1 MIRAT
6 HASIGRQLIFN
17 AQASLGRLLT
27 TQLQVATGRR
37 IFRPSDDTVGSAMA
51 FRFEGALAGIDRY
64 KGVIATGLSRLQ
76 STDTA
81 LSDAYQK
88 GLDAYNIA
96 LEQLD
101 SSATPES
108 RSAAAQNVSDI
119 ITGLLATSANF
130 KFEDRYLFGGSR
142 TGTAPFVEYAGGIL
156 YQGDEVSLYGNV
168 AQGQSV
174 AMNLTGAEA
183 FGALS
188 SAVEGSVDL
197 DPGVTLGSGTVPP
210 TRLAD
215 LNQGRGVAEG
225 AIAITIGAAT
235 TTVDLSGA
243 EDLDDVRD
251 LIQAAVPS
259 ITVSVTAGGTGL
271 SLTHG
276 SSNFTV
282 AESGG
287 GTTAADLGIDGTS
300 AGFVLNGSDLDPR
313 LTSATPISSLSGTG
327 LTLTTVDVTNGTL
340 SATIDLSGATTIEDL
355 LQAFNSAK
363 DASGQSLALEAT
375 INDDGTGIDVRSRLS
390 GTFFNIEETTPGT
403 TTSAADLGILFGMT
417 AATPLHTINGGTGF
431 HGGPVELVYSG
442 GTVEVD
448 LGEVE
453 TVEDLQEAFSD
464 ATGGVVTLSTVVVSG
479 TRRFRLTDSGGGAN
493 PTLNVSSEGGI
504 AATITDLGFT
514 VGGAGSGGVLT
525 GGDVDPQGVRAE
537 NLFTA
542 LDSLRDA
549 LEANDTVAINR
560 AATLLDTVLSD
571 LSQTRGS
578 LGGRITKL
586 QSIDARHSADQLDL
600 QALLSEK
607 VDVDLTEAVS
617 RLAQQQAAYE
627 AALQVAAM
635 INRVSLANFL

>member
-6 HASIGRQLIFN
+6 NNSIARQLIFN

-27 TQLQVATGRR
+27 TQLQVATGKR

-108 RSAAAQNVSDI
+108 RTAAAQNVSDI

-197 DPGVTLGSGTVPP
+197 NPGVTLGSGAIPP
-210 TRLAD
+210 TRLTD
-215 LNQGRGVAEG
+215 LNQGGGVAEG
-225 AIAITIGAAT
+225 AIAITIGATT

-271 SLTHG
+271 RLTHG

-313 LTSATPISSLSGTG
+313 LTSTTPISSLNGTG

-355 LQAFNSAK
+355 LQAFNSAQ
-363 DASGQSLALEAT
+363 DNGQSLALEAT

-390 GTFFNIEETTPGT
+390 GAFLNIEETTPGT

-431 HGGPVELVYSG
+431 LGGPVSMTYSG

-448 LGEVE
+448 LTEAE

-464 ATGGVVTLSTVVVSG
+464 ATNGVVTLSTVVVSG

-493 PTLNVSSEGGI
+493 PTLNTASGGS
-504 AATITDLGFT
+504 AETITDLGFT
-514 VGGAGSGGVLT
+514 DGGAGSGGVLT

-617 RLAQQQAAYE
+617 ELALRQNAYQV
-627 AALQVAAM
+627 ALQVAAS
-635 INRVSLANFL
+635 INQLSLANFLR